1 MKKIMSR
8 TKRFFKCKAPETS
21 NPHIFKNVDVREEYA
36 NAFRTESYNEFWTR
50 VTTLTRKD
58 STTWKSM
65 GTTSASRLLSYRLFV
80 EHLLEPN
87 QPTVNKILGTNQ
99 NEPENKSLLSDYFKE
114 TANASIL
121 CGHLLRDTDQMRTTY
136 RSLNKT
142 LQSLE
147 NTRKSSSS
155 STHFETILIHLT
167 KFTKYINP
175 FIASSSS
182 LTRFRAVKSS
192 CSDLLKR
199 LESQRDK
206 VQAKLHRR
214 NGLKLGSAVFLIALT
229 TTITLVVLTHGL
241 ATMVAIPSFIVASL
255 GRNSSKQLA
264 KVSAQLD
271 AAAKGTYILNRDL
284 DTISRLVARLH
295 DEIEHKRAVVE
306 FWVDR
311 SQDKFQDQA
320 SEVARQLRRN
330 DSSII
335 DQIDELEEHLYLCFM
350 TINRAR
356 NLVVKEILGLH
367 TSRGKRA
374 SLLG

>member
-8 TKRFFKCKAPETS
+8 AKRFLTCNAPETS
-21 NPHIFKNVDVREEYA
+21 NPQIFNNVDVREEYA

-50 VTTLTRKD
+50 VTTLTRRD
-58 STTWKSM
+58 STSLKSM

-87 QPTVNKILGTNQ
+87 QPTVNKILTTNQ

-114 TANASIL
+114 TANASML
-121 CGHLLRDTDQMRTTY
+121 CGHLLRDTDQMRNTF

-147 NTRKSSSS
+147 NTHMSAS
-155 STHFETILIHLT
+155 STQLETILIQLT

-175 FIASSSS
+175 FISSSSS

-199 LESQRDK
+199 LESRRDK
-206 VQAKLHRR
+206 VQAKLHQH
-214 NGLKLGSAVFLIALT
+214 NSLKLGSAVFFIALT
-229 TTITLVVLTHGL
+229 TTITLVIVTHGL
-241 ATMVAIPSFIVASL
+241 ATMVAIPSFIVASF
-255 GRNSSKQLA
+255 GRHSSKQLA

-284 DTISRLVARLH
+284 DTISRLIARLH
-295 DEIEHKRAVVE
+295 DELEHTRAGVE
-306 FWVDR
+306 FWIGR
-311 SQDKFQDQA
+311 SQGKFQDQA
-320 SEVARQLRRN
+320 SQVARQLRRN
-330 DSSII
+330 DSSFI
-335 DQIDELEEHLYLCFM
+335 DQLDELEEHIYLCFM

-356 NLVVKEILGLH
+356 KLVVKEILSLH
-367 TSRGKRA
+367 TSRGK
-374 SLLG
+374 